1 MTTCRAMLITV
12 NGQPRQ
18 IAETTTI
25 ADLLAELGLAP
36 ATVAV
41 EVNLDLVPRARHTEY
56 RLSAGD
62 TLEVVSLVGG
72 G

>member
-1 MTTCRAMLITV
+1 MRITV
-12 NGQPRQ
+12 NGQSREIDDQ
-18 IAETTTI
+18 TTI
-25 ADLLAELGLAP
+25 SDLLSELGLSA

-41 EVNLDLVPRARHTEY
+41 EVNLDLVPRAQHAARV
-56 RLSAGD
+56 LAPGD

>member
-1 MTTCRAMLITV
+1 MLITI
-12 NGQPRQ
+12 NGEPRQ
-18 IAETTTI
+18 VAAETTI
-25 ADLLAELGLAP
+25 ADLLAELGLSA

-41 EVNLDLVPRARHTEY
+41 EVNLNLVPRARHAEHQ
-56 RLSAGD
+56 LSAGD